1 MPDGLLRAAHSH
13 NPARYSHIV
22 KLTLPFYANIGAG
35 HETRTPRLCEH
46 SVGFLFMTLA
56 SYIEISPNA
65 FATELNK
72 IIAANTG
79 QRYLFMKLNIFLR
92 RKADSP
98 CMTSSS
104 TAFTPMT
111 RDTNRQMVMAAI
123 GIITELVR
131 KSKKSRNCM
140 PMIFTAPSGQ

>member
-56 SYIEISPNA
+56 S
-65 FATELNK
+65 
-72 IIAANTG
+72 
-79 QRYLFMKLNIFLR
+79 
-92 RKADSP
+92 
-98 CMTSSS
+98 
-104 TAFTPMT
+104 
-111 RDTNRQMVMAAI
+111 
-123 GIITELVR
+123 
-131 KSKKSRNCM
+131 
-140 PMIFTAPSGQ
+140 

>member
-65 FATELNK
+65 FATELNN
-72 IIAANTG
+72 IIAAN
-79 QRYLFMKLNIFLR
+79 RSEER
-92 RKADSP
+92 RVGKE
-98 CMTSSS
+98 C
-104 TAFTPMT
+104 
-111 RDTNRQMVMAAI
+111 R
-123 GIITELVR
+123 L
-131 KSKKSRNCM
+131 
-140 PMIFTAPSGQ
+140 

>member
-65 FATELNK
+65 FATELK
-72 IIAANTG
+72 RMIAAKIG
-79 QRYLFMKLNIFLR
+79 HKYRIIKQNISFLR
-92 RKADSP
+92 NVPSP
-98 CMTSSS
+98 CVTSSS
-104 TAFTPMT
+104 I
-111 RDTNRQMVMAAI
+111 R
-123 GIITELVR
+123 
-131 KSKKSRNCM
+131 
-140 PMIFTAPSGQ
+140 